1 MLRPERM
8 SRVSVTG
15 SKRVMDDVVETV
27 HDLHLLHVTEY
38 GDDWPGFD
46 PGDPQP
52 GADDAAGRLVTVRAL
67 QSTLGVTDDDAS
79 PGTQLVTEE
88 ALEEQLET
96 VREEVNA
103 ADDRR
108 SDVRDELR
116 RVEDRIDT
124 MEPFVRLGIDL
135 DLLSGYDTIAV
146 EVGEG
151 DAEGVREVLADA
163 DVGPSEVFASEGVV
177 AVAARTDEGTLQDA
191 LVNAPFGG
199 LEVPDGEGDPEEYL
213 SELRHRK
220 QQLEAELATVEEEI
234 ESLRLDYGG
243 FLLAAEEQLNI
254 QVDKLQAPL
263 AFATTANAFI
273 AEGWLP
279 TARYDEFEA
288 ALRDAVGDH
297 VEISELERASYE
309 EHGHV
314 EEHEPV
320 PGGSG
325 HEGSPAGGEQP
336 ATPGPAADGAGEEA
350 DEEVAA
356 DGGTVT
362 MGADR
367 PPVIQDNPAPAKPFE
382 ALTAVINRPKYTEL
396 DPTFV
401 FFLTFPAFFGFMI
414 GDLGYGILYVAIGYW
429 MTQHFDS
436 DVMKSLGG
444 VGIWAGG
451 FTALFGILY
460 GEFFGLHQLGE
471 LLWAGHPP
479 IHKGLQPHFVYYA
492 YAWLLVSVILG
503 VAHLVVG
510 RAFDF
515 VNNLDHGIGEAFL
528 ESGSWII
535 LTVGVWFWVFSL
547 SALGPKPDF
556 MWSVFAREGMTN
568 PATGEVIE
576 TVALPLGFNGFPV
589 IDLVGPVSLQAAIVL
604 VGLVLVLYAEGALGL
619 IESITQAFGH
629 VVSYTRIAA
638 VVLAK
643 AGMALVVNLL
653 VFGATLHDGEFH
665 FIFFMSESPPAEE
678 VVFAGLVNGEG
689 AAALVLGGLAGIL
702 ILVIGHLLVLVL
714 GITSAGLQAIR
725 LEYVEFFSKFYE
737 GGGTAYLPFGQERK
751 YTTD

>member
-1 MLRPERM
+1 
-8 SRVSVTG
+8 
-15 SKRVMDDVVETV
+15 MDETIETI
-27 HDLHLLHVTEY
+27 HDLNLYHVTEY
-38 GDDWPGFD
+38 DNAWEGFEPGESTE
-46 PGDPQP
+46 
-52 GADDAAGRLVTVRAL
+52 GADEVSQKLVTVRAL
-67 QSTLGVTDDDAS
+67 ESTLGVTEEDAGRVRILDDDE
-79 PGTQLVTEE
+79 LDEE
-88 ALEEQLET
+88 LERT
-96 VREEVNA
+96 RERVNEL
-103 ADDRR
+103 DDRR
-108 SDVRDELR
+108 TELEDELR
-116 RVEDRIDT
+116 DIDEKVETAR
-124 MEPFVRLGIDL
+124 PFAALGIDL
-135 DLLSGYDTIAV
+135 DLLSGYDSLSTA
-146 EVGEG
+146 VGEG
-151 DAEGVREVLADA
+151 DAAELREALADA
-163 DVGPSEVFASEGVV
+163 DAVDAFELFDEDEYV
-177 AVAARTDEGTLQDA
+177 ALFVAPDVDVEDA
-191 LVNAPFGG
+191 LVGTPFTQYEIPD
-199 LEVPDGEGDPEEYL
+199 LEDADEATSPEAYID
-213 SELRHRK
+213 ELERRRG
-220 QQLEAELATVEEEI
+220 EI
-234 ESLRLDYGG
+234 ESRLETVENELEDLKHEVAD
-243 FLLAAEEQLNI
+243 FLLAAEEQLSI
-254 QVDKLQAPL
+254 EAQKREAPL
-263 AFATTANAFI
+263 SFATTENAFVS
-273 AEGWLP
+273 EGWIPSEHYTDL
-279 TARYDEFEA
+279 AEA
-288 ALRDAVGDH
+288 LQAEVGDH
-297 VEISELERASYE
+297 VDVEELERADYRDGDFVGG
-309 EHGHV
+309 HGDADPGDAGDPGV
-314 EEHEPV
+314 GEPV
-320 PGGSG
+320 
-325 HEGSPAGGEQP
+325 
-336 ATPGPAADGAGEEA
+336 ATDGAG
-350 DEEVAA
+350 DEVRT
-356 DGGTVT
+356 DGGHAT
-362 MGADR
+362 GDR
-367 PPVIQDNPAPAKPFE
+367 PMSDSEPPVEQDNPSGIRPFE
-382 ALTAVINRPKYTEL
+382 LLTQAVGKPKYTEL

-702 ILVIGHLLVLVL
+702 VLVIGHLLVLVL